1 MNSPTIAAVV
11 SSLKPQ
17 AARASGATADDAGQ
31 PRFSDVLANQ
41 APAGKDKGPADA
53 RTEPAASVA
62 PSSPPSSGDDAKAA
76 ETDGQPAEGAEAPER
91 ETADED
97 ALAVLPQIALEIAL
111 HARGHAAE
119 AGGARAKDGLPASDT
134 GLAEARLNPAHGDV
148 AGGRK
153 ALPAALN
160 ADAPGAARASAPG
173 ASDAAAVA
181 NAAGAIRQA
190 GEDRNV
196 LGAGRGTGIELP
208 AARRHGAARPSH
220 IASGDPIEAAA
231 GKRAAA
237 SVATDVPAAP
247 RAGEGAFGMVQTAVA
262 LNETA
267 VRGAQ
272 APAAADPL
280 ASVSG
285 AAGGLNPFAQANS
298 PAPVAGQA
306 VATPL
311 HQPGWDADFGR
322 QVVML
327 ARDAHS
333 GAQTAELRLDPPEL
347 GPLRISISLN
357 DGTANAVFVSA
368 HASVRQA
375 VESALPQLSQQLAQ
389 AGISLGQTHVG
400 DQGQGGFAQ
409 HDGGRPAGARSSGVD
424 ADTALASADG
434 AAMPRG
440 AAVSN
445 GLVDTFA

>member
-17 AARASGATADDAGQ
+17 AARASGAPADDAGQ
-31 PRFSDVLANQ
+31 PRFADVLANQ
-41 APAGKDKGPADA
+41 APTGKDKGPVNA
-53 RTEPAASVA
+53 RTEPGVSGA
-62 PSSPPSSGDDAKAA
+62 PSSHPSSGDSAKAA
-76 ETDGQPAEGAEAPER
+76 ETGEQPAEGAEAAER

-111 HARGHAAE
+111 HARGQAAE
-119 AGGARAKDGLPASDT
+119 AGGAHAKEGLPASDT
-134 GLAEARLNPAHGDV
+134 RLADARLDPSHGNV
-148 AGGRK
+148 AGDRK
-153 ALPAALN
+153 AVPAALN
-160 ADAPGAARASAPG
+160 ADTPRAASASA
-173 ASDAAAVA
+173 ASAGHAAAVA
-181 NAAGAIRQA
+181 NAASAVRQA
-190 GEDRNV
+190 GEDHNALRED
-196 LGAGRGTGIELP
+196 RGTGIELP

-220 IASGDPIEAAA
+220 AAGDAIGATAGKAAA
-231 GKRAAA
+231 PAAAADVAAA
-237 SVATDVPAAP
+237 SRTGD
-247 RAGEGAFGMVQTAVA
+247 GAFVMAQTAVA

-267 VRGAQ
+267 ARGAR

-298 PAPVAGQA
+298 PVPAAGQA
-306 VATPL
+306 IATPL
-311 HQPGWDADFGR
+311 HQSGWDADFGQ

-327 ARDAHS
+327 ARNAHS